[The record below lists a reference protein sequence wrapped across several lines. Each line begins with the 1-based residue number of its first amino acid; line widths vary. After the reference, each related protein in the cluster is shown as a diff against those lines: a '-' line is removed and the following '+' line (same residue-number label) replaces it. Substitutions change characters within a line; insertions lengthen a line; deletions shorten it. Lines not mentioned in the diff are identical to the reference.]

1 MPADT
6 FRAQVALL
14 VRVLPYVAAE
24 TCFALKGGTAINLFI
39 RDLPR
44 LSVDI
49 DLVYLPVADRK
60 TSLAAIRAG
69 LARIG
74 AAVAKGL
81 RRTQINLTASQD
93 GTRIVVRQ
101 GSTQI
106 KIEVTPVLRGV
117 VFPAEIRSVSA
128 KVEDTYGFAETQL
141 VSFADLYA
149 GKLVAALDRQHPRD
163 LFDVRYLF
171 ANEGINATL
180 FRAFLVYIISH
191 GRPAHEVLSPA
202 FKDISQAFE
211 KEFVGMTI
219 DPVSLGD
226 LLESRRQLVAE
237 IKERLADDRVRA
249 FLLSFH
255 ELQPDWSALGLDN
268 IADLP
273 AVRWKLINLERLRAE
288 QPAKYQSLVKD
299 LARIF
304 K

>member
-6 FRAQVALL
+6 FRAQVSLL

-49 DLVYLPVADRK
+49 DLVYLPVADRE
-60 TSLAAIRAG
+60 TSLAAIRAA
-69 LARIG
+69 LERIG
-74 AAVAKGL
+74 AAVARGL
-81 RRTQINLTASQD
+81 RRTQVNLKASQD

-101 GSTQI
+101 GSTQT

-117 VFPAEIRSVSA
+117 VFPTETRSVSA
-128 KVEDTYGFAETQL
+128 AVEDMFGFAETQL

-171 ANEGINATL
+171 ANEGIDATL
-180 FRAFLVYIISH
+180 FQAFLVYIVSH
-191 GRPAHEVLSPA
+191 GRPAHEVLVPPL
-202 FKDISQAFE
+202 KDIARTFE
-211 KEFVGMTI
+211 KEFVGMAVA
-219 DPVSLGD
+219 PVSLYD
-226 LLESRRQLVAE
+226 LLEARRQLVAE
-237 IKERLADDRVRA
+237 IRERLVDDRVRT
-249 FLLSFH
+249 FLMSFH

-273 AVRWKLINLERLRAE
+273 AVRWKLMNLERLRAE
-288 QPAKYQSLVKD
+288 QPAKYKSALED
-299 LARIF
+299 LARVLN
-304 K
+304 